1 MLEGM
6 EALLKQATRRTGTA
20 GDCLVRQGDEVGGV
34 FLVTSGVLR
43 VFALHGDGREAT
55 LYRIRPNEICLLSLN
70 ATLSNARYPAWVSV
84 ESPRASVAI
93 LPGHVVR
100 ALFPT
105 DAGVQRLVLGSLTS
119 TIADLLARLDEALL
133 DSMHDRVVRF
143 LTRQADP
150 DGCVHMSH
158 QEIASALGS
167 SREVVSREIARLK
180 RSRAVTTG
188 RRVIRLARSKR
199 RT

>member
-1 MLEGM
+1 
-6 EALLKQATRRTGTA
+6 
-20 GDCLVRQGDEVGGV
+20 
-34 FLVTSGVLR
+34 
-43 VFALHGDGREAT
+43 
-55 LYRIRPNEICLLSLN
+55 
-70 ATLSNARYPAWVSV
+70 V

-93 LPGHVVR
+93 LPGHIVR
-100 ALFPT
+100 ALFPI

-119 TIADLLARLDEALL
+119 TITDLLARLDEALL
-133 DSMHDRVVRF
+133 DSMHDRLVRF
-143 LTRQADP
+143 LARQADP
-150 DGCVHMSH
+150 DGCVRMSH

-188 RRVIRLARSKR
+188 RRLIRLADRSNR